1 MSCARSRRAIL
12 DMTRFGEFG
21 PDSELHIDHLSSCRE
36 CRDEVGCDRELIRQ
50 LRAALAARV
59 EGVEPPSTV
68 WNQVLVLA
76 QQPERSRLPWPWRRS
91 GDPLGA
97 ARTLSAMAGTG
108 LALVLALNTQVVT
121 LIGTTADVPSPAPGT
136 SDTVGV
142 PSAWDRLPRL
152 AGGGSNEAAEQ
163 QQMVLNAQPD
173 PEGIVLNVDA
183 SNLVAILTAPPDDD
197 SGSTPEEPA
206 PATVTPP
213 PLVHEPALVDQAA
226 EADAN
231 EAQLVESAVPEAG
244 EPT

>member
-91 GDPLGA
+91 GDALGA

-121 LIGTTADVPSPAPGT
+121 LIGPSADVPSPAPIT
-136 SDTVGV
+136 DTVGV

-152 AGGGSNEAAEQ
+152 AGGGNNEAAEQ

-197 SGSTPEEPA
+197 PGSAPEEPA

-213 PLVHEPALVDQAA
+213 PLAHEPALVDQDV
-226 EADAN
+226 EPDAN
-231 EAQLVESAVPEAG
+231 EAQPAESAIPEAG